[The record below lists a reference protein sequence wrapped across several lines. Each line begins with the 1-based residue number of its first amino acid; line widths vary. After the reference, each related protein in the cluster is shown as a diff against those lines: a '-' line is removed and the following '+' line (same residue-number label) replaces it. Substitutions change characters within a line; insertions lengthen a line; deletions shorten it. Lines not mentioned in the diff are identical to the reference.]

1 MEISVILFG
10 IARDIVGGKHL
21 KLSVNETCQV
31 DELKKIMVNKFPEF
45 EDLKHISVAINS
57 EYAKGETV
65 LRPGDEIAIIPPVS
79 GG

>member
-10 IARDIVGGKHL
+10 IARDIVGERHL

-31 DELKKIMVNKFPEF
+31 DELKEIIVNKFPKF
-45 EDLKHISVAINS
+45 EDLKHISVAVNS
-57 EYAKGETV
+57 EYARGETV
-65 LRPGDEIAIIPPVS
+65 LKPGDEIAIIPPVS